1 MAMNADKLKYL
12 IERYESGVSTL
23 EEERMLFDHFEN
35 SDSSLGAWATFVKQ
49 NKSDVP
55 RDLSESL
62 WQSFEGRKPRKS
74 RLLIKLFSAAA
85 AVLLAIV
92 IFIGFP
98 TNDKQSYSE
107 KEALLNEAR
116 NMFTKNDSPKY
127 YKNEI
132 IYETDEMIIYS
143 HSKFTSN
150 K

>member
-1 MAMNADKLKYL
+1 MNADKLKYL

>member
-1 MAMNADKLKYL
+1 MNADKLKHL
-12 IERYESGVSTL
+12 TERYESGASTL
-23 EEERMLFDHFEN
+23 EEERMLFNHLEN
-35 SDSSLGAWATFVKQ
+35 SDTSLGAWATFVKQ

-55 RDLSESL
+55 RDLNENL
-62 WQSFEGRKPRKS
+62 WQSFEGMKPRKS
-74 RLLIKLFSAAA
+74 RVLVKLLSAAA
-85 AVLLAIV
+85 AIILAIAL
-92 IFIGFP
+92 FISFP

-116 NMFTKNDSPKY
+116 SMFTKNDSPKN

-132 IYETDEMIIYS
+132 IYENDEMIIYT